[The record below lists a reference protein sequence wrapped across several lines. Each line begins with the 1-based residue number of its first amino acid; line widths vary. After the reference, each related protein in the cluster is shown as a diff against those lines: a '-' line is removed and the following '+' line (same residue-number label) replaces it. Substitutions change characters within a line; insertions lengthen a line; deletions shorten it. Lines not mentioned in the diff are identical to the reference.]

1 MPSWDLPSIGAGDP
15 GRRGVIHSP
24 AEAVD
29 RFLTDPQELLQREQT
44 TRQLHL
50 VDEGR
55 LQPEAVG
62 ACKSFP
68 ATLLIQDTPQF
79 HLPLIPNA
87 P

>member
-1 MPSWDLPSIGAGDP
+1 MND
-15 GRRGVIHSP
+15 V
-24 AEAVD
+24 
-29 RFLTDPQELLQREQT
+29 RFLGLSTGARMQLDKDFKIELLQREQT